1 MPLGMSDSNR
11 FYPGNSTLSGDLHF
25 DNERWPD
32 QKTVSGDGMF
42 NLFSVAVHE
51 IGHCIR
57 LFHNTEDKG
66 SIMWPIYQPGFS
78 VENKNNVF
86 SESDIKTVRGMYGAA
101 KHVIVTAIFNSN
113 KAKVMIKNIRKD
125 SKTKRLKIIY
135 TFKPKHFSEETI
147 SVESFENL
155 LKRLADIIM
164 VSLWL
169 RILGWVTMLESI
181 LCL

>member
-1 MPLGMSDSNR
+1 
-11 FYPGNSTLSGDLHF
+11 
-25 DNERWPD
+25 
-32 QKTVSGDGMF
+32 
-42 NLFSVAVHE
+42 
-51 IGHCIR
+51 
-57 LFHNTEDKG
+57 
-66 SIMWPIYQPGFS
+66 
-78 VENKNNVF
+78 
-86 SESDIKTVRGMYGAA
+86 MYGAA